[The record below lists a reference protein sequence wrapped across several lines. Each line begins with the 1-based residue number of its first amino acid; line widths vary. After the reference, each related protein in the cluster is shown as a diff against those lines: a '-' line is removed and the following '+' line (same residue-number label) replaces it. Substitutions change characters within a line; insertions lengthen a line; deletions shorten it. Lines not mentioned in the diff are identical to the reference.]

1 MDKHQV
7 KLLAYLSRIFF
18 QHSHKDLFIHTYIH
32 IGINL
37 QQLPHITLQI
47 TSPLPQNQNS
57 VQPRLP

>member
-7 KLLAYLSRIFF
+7 KPCHLSCIFF

-47 TSPLPQNQNS
+47 TLSASKSKIQYSQGLP
-57 VQPRLP
+57 